1 MATNDPNPVTDE
13 HVVAT
18 REHRTA
24 THEHRVGR
32 RLAVIVATALTPV
45 AITAA
50 ATTGSGAAAT
60 PPATSATHVGAKPE
74 SPAAAGVASP
84 TGAPPVVGGKPADI
98 NRSPWAVYLADQQD
112 REFCGGAI
120 AGATKI
126 VTAAH
131 CVAGEATDAVRA
143 VSGRQDTGAQAGTV
157 AGVTDIWVHPGFEG
171 PYRGQDVAVL
181 TLDRELPQPPL
192 ALATGADDAAYA
204 PGNRATIYGWGSTGE
219 NNHASTTLREAD
231 IGILDDRECSD
242 AYGERY
248 RPGAMVC
255 AGRTEGGVDACQGDS
270 GGPLVT
276 GGRLIGLVSFGD
288 GCARPGKPGVYT
300 RVAAHQP
307 ELREQLS
314 IKDI

>member
-1 MATNDPNPVTDE
+1 MATNE
-13 HVVAT
+13 HG
-18 REHRTA
+18 TA
-24 THEHRVGR
+24 AKEPRVGR
-32 RLAVIVATALTPV
+32 TLAVIAATALAPV

-50 ATTGSGAAAT
+50 VTTGSGAAAPPT
-60 PPATSATHVGAKPE
+60 NTTPAT
-74 SPAAAGVASP
+74 SPAAANPRSPAATGAASP

-120 AGATKI
+120 AGANKI

-131 CVAGEATDAVRA
+131 CVAGEAPEAVRA
-143 VSGRQDTGAQAGTV
+143 VSGRQDTSTRAGTV

-171 PYRGQDVAVL
+171 PYRGQDLAVL
-181 TLDRELPQPPL
+181 TLDRGLPQPPL
-192 ALATGADDAAYA
+192 ALATGEDDAAYA

-231 IGILDDRECSD
+231 IGILDDRECSA

-255 AGRTEGGVDACQGDS
+255 AGRIEGGVDACQGDS
-270 GGPLVT
+270 GGPLVA
-276 GGRLIGLVSFGD
+276 GDRLIGLVSFGD

-307 ELREQLS
+307 ELQEQLS
-314 IKDI
+314 T

>member
-1 MATNDPNPVTDE
+1 MAINEPNAATDE
-13 HVVAT
+13 PNAAT
-18 REHRTA
+18 DERGTA
-24 THEHRVGR
+24 AEEPRVGR
-32 RLAVIVATALTPV
+32 MLAVIAATALTPV

-50 ATTGSGAAAT
+50 ASTGSGAAPPTNTTPAAT
-60 PPATSATHVGAKPE
+60 
-74 SPAAAGVASP
+74 PAAANAPAATGAASP
-84 TGAPPVVGGKPADI
+84 TGAPPIVGGKPADI
-98 NRSPWAVYLADQQD
+98 DRSPWAVYLADQRD
-112 REFCGGAI
+112 RQFCGGAI
-120 AGATKI
+120 AGPNKI

-131 CVAGEATDAVRA
+131 CVAGEAPEAVRA
-143 VSGRQDTGAQAGTV
+143 VSGRQDTSTQAGTV

-192 ALATGADDAAYA
+192 ALAAGADDAAYA
-204 PGNRATIYGWGSTGE
+204 PGNRAKIYGWGSTGE

-231 IGILDDRECSD
+231 IGILDDRECSA

-270 GGPLVT
+270 GGPLVA
-276 GGRLIGLVSFGD
+276 GDRLLGLVSFGD

-307 ELREQLS
+307 ELQEQLS
-314 IKDI
+314 T